1 MDGQPEAAG
10 HALHTRVDKLEAALL
25 QTAQES
31 DLQQLSAELHH
42 LLEQLTIRLE
52 NNEAEVQ
59 KGAREILPLAAR
71 IYAAESELQ
80 RFLRDSGPVAAK
92 VETLHAMV
100 HLLDQKIAATPVGV
114 TTGAH
119 SSQPSRPST
128 PQNPAMPNLA
138 LDLKASLGNLI
149 EKVNKTLMAS
159 EASAGKLPDVST
171 TTSGLPLTSE
181 PTAAALML
189 SAGSAGVANMGAGPP
204 GNDLETLQA
213 VNELRERNLALR
225 EENIELAEE
234 LLAQAKSPG
243 GSVRGLQWTPSAQQS
258 ACATP
263 VAGEGSTP
271 QVMAAVVLPGV
282 PAIRGICTSGVAAK
296 QETSTSPLTTIQG
309 GRITGELM
317 AGRPQVSEAR
327 MLGVMKGPTFK
338 PTISTNNP
346 PAVTGPILGAPEHG
360 LGVPRSLSRGRAPVR
375 ASNLSG
381 LLGQSRPFGIGPR
394 EPH

>member
-1 MDGQPEAAG
+1 LASSPTLNSATDSAGASADSVVHLQIIIVELRMELNAVKAALHTNKGVSTDGQPEAAG
-10 HALHTRVDKLEAALL
+10 HVMHTRVDKLEAALL
-25 QTAQES
+25 
-31 DLQQLSAELHH
+31 
-42 LLEQLTIRLE
+42 
-52 NNEAEVQ
+52 
-59 KGAREILPLAAR
+59 
-71 IYAAESELQ
+71 
-80 RFLRDSGPVAAK
+80 
-92 VETLHAMV
+92 
-100 HLLDQKIAATPVGV
+100 LDRKIAATPIGV

-119 SSQPSRPST
+119 SSQPLRPST
-128 PQNPAMPNLA
+128 PQKPAMPNLA
-138 LDLKASLGNLI
+138 LDLKASVGTLI

-263 VAGEGSTP
+263 LAGEGSTL
-271 QVMAAVVLPGV
+271 QVTQIMAAVVLPGV
-282 PAIRGICTSGVAAK
+282 PEMRGIITSGVAA
-296 QETSTSPLTTIQG
+296 
-309 GRITGELM
+309 GEPM
-317 AGRPQVSEAR
+317 TGRPHVSEAR
-327 MLGVMKGPTFK
+327 VLGVMKGPTFK
-338 PTISTNNP
+338 ATINTSNSPT
-346 PAVTGPILGAPEHG
+346 VTGPLLSAPEHG
-360 LGVPRSLSRGRAPVR
+360 LGVPRSLSRGRAPIR
-375 ASNLSG
+375 ASNLTGGAVPVSKGMSG
-381 LLGQSRPFGIGPR
+381 LCGQSRPNGIRPP